1 LSETELSDTDTADH
15 RPNLRRDVSTS
26 AIIAGFIAV
35 AVSYAGP
42 LLVTL
47 EAARAGG
54 LSPEL
59 TASWVWAISVGS
71 GVMSLM
77 FSWFTRQP
85 IMVAWSIPGA
95 ALLVTSLGPYVEAD
109 RFSDVIGAFI
119 VCGIASAVLGITGL
133 VGKLIAATP
142 KPITAAVLAGVLFP
156 FAIKVA
162 QAVVENWLVAG
173 GLIIGYLIGRRWNP
187 RYAVFVAMAVGGLLA
202 VISGA
207 TNPLAVEVALTVP
220 VWVTPTFSL
229 EAILEIA
236 VPLFIVTAAGQN
248 APGLIVMHN
257 SGYQSN
263 DKLLLGSA
271 GVASAIFAPFGS
283 HALNF
288 AAVTAAIATSAE
300 SHPDK
305 RRRYI
310 AGMSCGVFYIV
321 GGFLATFIVSLF
333 SAIPPGMIT
342 ALAGVALLSPLQNS
356 LYDTMHEGKHH
367 KSVIEAALITLAVT
381 ISGITAF
388 GIVSAFWGLIA
399 GIVSYAILRPRPPKP
414 APAAEI

>member
-1 LSETELSDTDTADH
+1 MSTGTTDTEY
-15 RPNLRRDVSTS
+15 RYSLRRDASAS
-26 AIIAGFIAV
+26 AIMAGFIAV
-35 AVSYAGP
+35 AVSYSGP

-71 GVMSLM
+71 GVMSLI

-95 ALLVTSLGPYVEAD
+95 ALLVTSLEPYVTSGRYSE
-109 RFSDVIGAFI
+109 VIGAYI
-119 VCGIASAVLGITGL
+119 VCGVASAILGATGL

-156 FAIKVA
+156 FAIRVA
-162 QAVVENWLVAG
+162 EAVAENPLVAG
-173 GLIIGYLIGRRWNP
+173 GLVLGYLVGRRLNP
-187 RYAVFVAMAVGGLLA
+187 RYAVFVAMAVGGLIA
-202 VISGA
+202 VISGEA
-207 TNPLAVEVALTVP
+207 NALAIELAVTVP

-229 EAILEIA
+229 QAALEIA

-257 SGYQSN
+257 SGYKAN
-263 DKLLLGSA
+263 DRMLLGGA
-271 GVASAIFAPFGS
+271 GIFSVLFAPFNS

-288 AAVTAAIATSAE
+288 AAVTAAIATSDE
-300 SHPDK
+300 SHPDL

-310 AGMSCGVFYIV
+310 AGMSCGFFYII

-333 SAIPPGMIT
+333 SAIPAGMIT

-381 ISGITAF
+381 ISGMTAL
-388 GIVSAFWGLIA
+388 GIVSAFWGLVA
-399 GIVSYAILRPRPPKP
+399 GIVAYAILRPRPPKID
-414 APAAEI
+414 PAADI

>member
-1 LSETELSDTDTADH
+1 MSETIDTIY
-15 RPNLRRDVSTS
+15 RPNLRRDVSAS
-26 AIIAGFIAV
+26 AILAGFIAV

-47 EAARAGG
+47 EAARVGG
-54 LSPEL
+54 LSPAL

-71 GVMSLM
+71 GVVSLI

-95 ALLVTSLGPYVEAD
+95 ALLVSSLGPYVSTG
-109 RFSDVIGAFI
+109 RYSDVIGAYI
-119 VCGIASAVLGITGL
+119 VCGLGSAVLGATGL
-133 VGKLIAATP
+133 LGKLIAATP

-156 FAIKVA
+156 FAIKLA

-173 GLIIGYLIGRRWNP
+173 GLILGYLVGRRWNP
-187 RYAVFVAMAVGGLLA
+187 RYAVFLAMAVGGILA
-202 VISGA
+202 IVSGA
-207 TNPLAVEVALTVP
+207 TNPLAIHFAITAP

-229 EAILEIA
+229 QAILEIA

-257 SGYQSN
+257 SGYNAN
-263 DKLLLGSA
+263 DRLLLGSA
-271 GVASAIFAPFGS
+271 GIASAIFAPFSS

-310 AGMSCGVFYIV
+310 AGMSCGVFYII

-342 ALAGVALLSPLQNS
+342 ALAGVALLSPLQAS

-381 ISGITAF
+381 VSGIVAF
-388 GIVSAFWGLIA
+388 GIVAAFWGLFA
-399 GIVSYAILRPRPPKP
+399 GIVAYAILRPRPPKP
-414 APAAEI
+414 DPTADI

>member
-1 LSETELSDTDTADH
+1 MSTSTTDTAH
-15 RPNLRRDVSTS
+15 RYNLRRDASAS
-26 AIIAGFIAV
+26 AIMAGFIAV
-35 AVSYAGP
+35 AVSYSGP

-71 GVMSLM
+71 GLMSLI

-95 ALLVTSLGPYVEAD
+95 ALLVTTLEPYVTSGRYSE
-109 RFSDVIGAFI
+109 VIGAYI
-119 VCGIASAVLGITGL
+119 VCGVASAILGATGL

-156 FAIKVA
+156 FAIRVA
-162 QAVVENWLVAG
+162 EAVAENPLVAG
-173 GLIIGYLIGRRWNP
+173 GLVLGYLIGRRWNP
-187 RYAVFVAMAVGGLLA
+187 RYAVFVAMAVGGLIA
-202 VISGA
+202 VISGEA
-207 TNPLAVEVALTVP
+207 NALAVDFAITVP
-220 VWVTPTFSL
+220 VFVAPTFTL
-229 EAILEIA
+229 HAALEIA
-236 VPLFIVTAAGQN
+236 LPLFIVTAAGQN

-257 SGYQSN
+257 SGYNAN
-263 DKLLLGSA
+263 DRVLLGGA
-271 GVASAIFAPFGS
+271 GIFSVLFAPFSS

-288 AAVTAAIATSAE
+288 AAVTAAIATSDE
-300 SHPDK
+300 SHPDL

-310 AGMSCGVFYIV
+310 AGMSCGFFYIV

-333 SAIPPGMIT
+333 SAIPGGMIT

-381 ISGITAF
+381 ISGMNAL
-388 GIVSAFWGLIA
+388 GIVSAFWGLLA
-399 GIVSYAILRPRPPKP
+399 GIVAYAILRPRPPKID
-414 APAAEI
+414 PAAEI

>member
-1 LSETELSDTDTADH
+1 MAQTRTTDTDTPY
-15 RPNLRRDVSTS
+15 RPNLRRDVSAS
-26 AIIAGFIAV
+26 AIMAGFIAV

-54 LSPEL
+54 LSAEL

-71 GVMSLM
+71 GVISLI

-95 ALLVTSLGPYVEAD
+95 ALLVTSLQPYVESG
-109 RFSDVIGAFI
+109 RYSEVIGAYI
-119 VCGIASAVLGITGL
+119 VCGVASAILGATGL
-133 VGKLIAATP
+133 LGKLIAATP

-162 QAVVENWLVAG
+162 QAVIENPIVAG
-173 GLIIGYLIGRRWNP
+173 GLVLGYLVGRRWNP
-187 RYAVFVAMAVGGLLA
+187 RYAVFVAMAIGGILA
-202 VISGA
+202 TVTGA
-207 TNPLAVEVALTVP
+207 TNALAIQFAITQP
-220 VWVTPTFSL
+220 VWVTPSFSL
-229 EAILEIA
+229 QAVLEIA

-257 SGYQSN
+257 SGYAAN
-263 DKLLLGSA
+263 DRLLLGAA
-271 GVASAIFAPFGS
+271 GVASAIFAPFNS
-283 HALNF
+283 HQLNF
-288 AAVTAAIATSAE
+288 AAVTAAIATSEE

-310 AGMSCGVFYIV
+310 AGMSCGLFYIV

-381 ISGITAF
+381 ISGVTAL
-388 GIVSAFWGLIA
+388 GIVSAFWGLLA
-399 GIVSYAILRPRPPKP
+399 GIVAYAILRPRPPKMDP
-414 APAAEI
+414 AVEI

>member
-1 LSETELSDTDTADH
+1 MSATTDTGY
-15 RPNLRRDVSTS
+15 RPSLRRDVSAS
-26 AIIAGFIAV
+26 AIMAGFIAV

-71 GVMSLM
+71 GVMSLI

-95 ALLVTSLGPYVEAD
+95 ALLVTSLEPYVTSGRYSE
-109 RFSDVIGAFI
+109 VIGAYI
-119 VCGIASAVLGITGL
+119 VCGIASAILGATGL

-156 FAIKVA
+156 FAIRVA
-162 QAVVENWLVAG
+162 QAVAENPLVAG
-173 GLIIGYLIGRRWNP
+173 GLVLGYLVGRRWNP
-187 RYAVFVAMAVGGLLA
+187 RYAVFVAMAVGGLIA
-202 VISGA
+202 VISGEA
-207 TNPLAVEVALTVP
+207 NALAVDFAITIPVFVA
-220 VWVTPTFSL
+220 PTFTL
-229 EAILEIA
+229 QAALEIA

-257 SGYQSN
+257 SGYKAN
-263 DKLLLGSA
+263 DRMLLGGA
-271 GVASAIFAPFGS
+271 GIFSVLFAPFNS

-288 AAVTAAIATSAE
+288 AAVTAAIATSDE
-300 SHPDK
+300 SHPDL

-310 AGMSCGVFYIV
+310 AGMSCGFFYII

-333 SAIPPGMIT
+333 SAIPAGMIT

-381 ISGITAF
+381 ISGMTAL

-399 GIVSYAILRPRPPKP
+399 GIVAYAILRPRPPKID
-414 APAAEI
+414 PAADI